1 MGVPVIDITI
11 IVVLLFLNGIFSA
24 AETAIIASRKS
35 KIKEI
40 QKKRPDRKIETLLA
54 MKENPER
61 FLSTVQIG
69 ITLFGTLAS
78 AISGV
83 MAAKYLMPYIGRVAF
98 LEPFSESISVAIV
111 VIVLTYLFIVF
122 GELVPKYIGL
132 SYKEKA
138 ALAVLPLFNFVSSIF
153 SIFVNFLSVTTLFL
167 VKALNLSRGEEHIG
181 EGEIKILLEE
191 GRRKGVF
198 DKTEEELIN
207 RVFRFSDRSVR
218 EVMVPR
224 PNVYAV
230 DADENKENIL
240 EYIIGNE
247 FSRYPVYRE
256 SLDNVIGFIY
266 QKDVSRHIWRDLG
279 SFELEKL
286 MRRPFFVPA
295 TMEVSVLLKQMQ
307 RTRHHLAVV
316 IDEYGTLI
324 GIITLE
330 DIMEEIFGEIMDE
343 TDVDDK
349 IERHRDGSYLI
360 DASYSIR
367 DLNSRLDLD
376 LPESPD
382 YETLGGFIMTQLQG
396 IANGGEVIYYG
407 RYRFTVVDVDALRI
421 VKVKFER
428 LTRTRPNIGRN
439 NVLKS

>member
-1 MGVPVIDITI
+1 MAGPLIDVTI
-11 IVVLLFLNGIFSA
+11 IAILLLLNGIFSA

-35 KIKEI
+35 KLKDI
-40 QKKRPDRKIETLLA
+40 QKKRPDRKIDMLLSL
-54 MKENPER
+54 KENPER

-83 MAAKYLMPYIGRVAF
+83 MAANYLMPYISRVE
-98 LEPFSESISVAIV
+98 LLKPFSQSISIAFV
-111 VIVLTYLFIVF
+111 VIILTYLFIVL
-122 GELVPKYIGL
+122 GEMLPKYIGL
-132 SYKEKA
+132 NYKERA
-138 ALAVLPLFNFVSSIF
+138 ALAVLPFFNFVSRVF
-153 SIFVNFLSVTTLFL
+153 AIFVNFLSVTTLFL
-167 VKALNLSRGEEHIG
+167 VKALNLRTGEENIG
-181 EGEIKILLEE
+181 EGEIAILLEE

-198 DKTEEELIN
+198 DRTEEELIN

-230 DADENKENIL
+230 DAEESKEKIL

-256 SLDNVIGFIY
+256 NLDTIIGFVY
-266 QKDVSRHIWRDLG
+266 QKDVSRHIWRNHE
-279 SFELEKL
+279 SFQLEKL
-286 MRRPFFVPA
+286 MKRAFFVPA

-307 RTRHHLAVV
+307 RTRLHLAVV
-316 IDEYGTLI
+316 IDEYGSMV

-330 DIMEEIFGEIMDE
+330 DIMEEIFGEILDE
-343 TDVDDK
+343 TDVEDK

-360 DASYSIR
+360 NASYSIR
-367 DLNSRLDLD
+367 DLNIRLDLD

-396 IANGGEVIYYG
+396 IAKGGEVVYYG

-428 LTRTRPNIGRN
+428 LTRNRP
-439 NVLKS
+439 

>member
-1 MGVPVIDITI
+1 MGSPLVDIVI
-11 IVVLLFLNGIFSA
+11 IVVLLILNGVFSA
-24 AETAIIASRKS
+24 GETAIIASRKS
-35 KIKEI
+35 KIKELLR
-40 QKKRPDRKIETLLA
+40 KRKDRKTEMLLQ

-83 MAAKYLMPYIGRVAF
+83 MAAKYLMPFIARVEF
-98 LEPFSESISVAIV
+98 LKPFSESISLAVVV
-111 VIVLTYLFIVF
+111 VIMTYLFIVF
-122 GELVPKYIGL
+122 GELVPKSIGL
-132 SYKEKA
+132 NYKEKA
-138 ALAVLPLFNFVSSIF
+138 ALAILPFFNFVSRIF
-153 SIFVNFLSVTTLFL
+153 SIFVSFLSVTTLFF
-167 VKALNLSRGEEHIG
+167 VKALNLQKGEEHVG
-181 EGEIKILLEE
+181 AGEIKILLEE

-224 PNVYAV
+224 PNVYAI
-230 DADENKENIL
+230 DADDSTEKVL
-240 EYIIGNE
+240 DYIIGNE

-256 SLDNVIGFIY
+256 TFDNVIGFIY
-266 QKDVSRHIWRDLG
+266 QKDVSRHIWRTKEP
-279 SFELEKL
+279 FQLEKL
-286 MRRPFFVPA
+286 LKRPFFVPA

-307 RTRHHLAVV
+307 RTRRHLAVV
-316 IDEYGTLI
+316 IDEYGTAI
-324 GIITLE
+324 GIVTLE

-343 TDVDDK
+343 TDVEDK

-367 DLNSRLDLD
+367 DLNNRLDLD

-382 YETLGGFIMTQLQG
+382 YETLGGFITTQLQG
-396 IANGGEVIYYG
+396 LAKGGEVIYYAG
-407 RYRFTVVDVDALRI
+407 YRFTVVDIDGRRI
-421 VKVKFER
+421 VKIKFER
-428 LTRTRPNIGRN
+428 L
-439 NVLKS
+439 K

>member
-1 MGVPVIDITI
+1 MINPLIDIAI
-11 IVVLLFLNGIFSA
+11 IVVLLILNAIFSA

-35 KIKEI
+35 KIKEL
-40 QKKRPDRKIETLLA
+40 QKKRQDKKIEILLG

-83 MAAKYLMPYIGRVAF
+83 MATKYLMPYIGRVEF
-98 LEPFSESISVAIV
+98 LKPLSETISVAIV
-111 VIVLTYLFIVF
+111 VIILTYLFIVF
-122 GELVPKYIGL
+122 GELVPKYVGL
-132 SYKEKA
+132 HYKEKA
-138 ALAVLPLFNFVSSIF
+138 ALGLLPLFNFVARIF
-153 SIFVNFLSVTTLFL
+153 SVFVNFLSVTTLFF
-167 VKALNLSRGEEHIG
+167 VKALGLSKGEEHIG

-224 PNVYAV
+224 PNVYAI
-230 DADENKENIL
+230 DADESKEKIL
-240 EYIIGNE
+240 SYIIENE

-256 SLDNVIGFIY
+256 SMDNVVGFVY
-266 QKDVSRHIWRDLG
+266 QKDISRQIWRDQE
-279 SFELEKL
+279 SFQLERL
-286 MRRPFFVPA
+286 MKRPFFVPA
-295 TMEVSVLLKQMQ
+295 TMEVSVLLKEMQ
-307 RTRHHLAVV
+307 RTRLHLAVV
-316 IDEYGTLI
+316 IDEYGTMV

-330 DIMEEIFGEIMDE
+330 DIMEEIFGEILDE
-343 TDVDDK
+343 TDVEDK

-382 YETLGGFIMTQLQG
+382 YETLGGFITTQLQG
-396 IANGGEVIYYG
+396 IAKGGEVIYFG
-407 RYRFTVVDVDALRI
+407 RYRFTVVDVDARRI

-428 LTRTRPNIGRN
+428 LARTRT
-439 NVLKS
+439 

>member
-1 MGVPVIDITI
+1 MGNPVIDIII
-11 IVVLLFLNGIFSA
+11 IVVLLILNGIFSA
-24 AETAIIASRKS
+24 GETAIIASRKS
-35 KIKEI
+35 KIKEL
-40 QKKRPDRKIETLLA
+40 QRKRKDHKIEALLNL
-54 MKENPER
+54 KENPER

-83 MAAKYLMPYIGRVAF
+83 MAAKYLMPYISRIEV
-98 LEPFSESISVAIV
+98 LKPFSESISVAIV
-111 VIVLTYLFIVF
+111 VIILTYLFIVF

-132 SYKEKA
+132 NYKETA
-138 ALAVLPLFNFVSSIF
+138 ALGLLPLFNFVSRIF
-153 SIFVNFLSVTTLFL
+153 SIFVNFLSVTTLFF
-167 VKALNLSRGEEHIG
+167 VKALNLNRSEEHIG

-207 RVFRFSDRSVR
+207 RVFHFSDRSVR

-230 DADENKENIL
+230 DADESKDKVL

-256 SLDNVIGFIY
+256 TLDNIIGFVY
-266 QKDVSRHIWRDLG
+266 QKDVSRDIWRDQE
-279 SFELEKL
+279 SFQLEK
-286 MRRPFFVPA
+286 MMKRPFFVPA
-295 TMEVSVLLKQMQ
+295 TMEISVLLKQMQ
-307 RTRHHLAVV
+307 RTHLHLAVV
-316 IDEYGTLI
+316 IDEYGTMV

-330 DIMEEIFGEIMDE
+330 DIMEEIFGEILDE

-349 IERHRDGSYLI
+349 IERRRDGSWLI

-367 DLNSRLDLD
+367 DLNARLDLD

-396 IANGGEVIYYG
+396 IARGGEVIYSG
-407 RYRFTVVDVDALRI
+407 GYRFTVVDVDARRI

-428 LTRTRPNIGRN
+428 LKRSR
-439 NVLKS
+439 S

>member
-1 MGVPVIDITI
+1 MGNPLVDII
-11 IVVLLFLNGIFSA
+11 IILVLLILNGLFSA
-24 AETAIIASRKS
+24 AETAIVASRKS
-35 KIKEI
+35 KIKELLR
-40 QKKRPDRKIETLLA
+40 KRKDRKTEILLQ

-83 MAAKYLMPYIGRVAF
+83 MAANYLIPFIARVEF
-98 LEPFSESISVAIV
+98 LKPFSESIGLAVPV
-111 VIVLTYLFIVF
+111 VILTYLFIVF
-122 GELVPKYIGL
+122 GELIPKYIGL
-132 SYKEKA
+132 NYKERA
-138 ALAVLPLFNFVSSIF
+138 ALAIIPFFNFVSRIF
-153 SIFVNFLSVTTLFL
+153 SIFVSFLSVTTMFF
-167 VKALNLSRGEEHIG
+167 VKALNLKKVEEHVG
-181 EGEIKILLEE
+181 AGEIKILLEE

-207 RVFRFSDRSVR
+207 RVFRFGDRSVR

-224 PNVYAV
+224 PNVYAI
-230 DADENKENIL
+230 DADDNTEKIL
-240 EYIIGNE
+240 DYIIGNE

-256 SLDNVIGFIY
+256 TFDNVIGFIY
-266 QKDVSRHIWRDLG
+266 QKDVSRHIWRTKEP
-279 SFELEKL
+279 FRLEKL
-286 MRRPFFVPA
+286 LKRPFFVPA
-295 TMEVSVLLKQMQ
+295 TMEVSALLKQMQ
-307 RTRHHLAVV
+307 RTRRHLAVV
-316 IDEYGTLI
+316 IDEYGTAI

-367 DLNSRLDLD
+367 DLNNRLDLD

-382 YETLGGFIMTQLQG
+382 YETLGGFITTQLQG
-396 IANGGEVIYYG
+396 LAKGGEVIYYAG
-407 RYRFTVVDVDALRI
+407 YRFTVVDIDGRRI
-421 VKVKFER
+421 VKIKFER
-428 LTRTRPNIGRN
+428 L
-439 NVLKS
+439 K

>member
-1 MGVPVIDITI
+1 MGNPLVDII
-11 IVVLLFLNGIFSA
+11 IILVLLVLNGVFSA
-24 AETAIIASRKS
+24 AETAIIASRMS
-35 KIKEI
+35 KIKELLR
-40 QKKRPDRKIETLLA
+40 KRKDRKTEILMQ

-83 MAAKYLMPYIGRVAF
+83 MAAKYLIPFIARVEF
-98 LEPFSESISVAIV
+98 LKPFSESIGLAVPV
-111 VIVLTYLFIVF
+111 VILTYLFIVF

-132 SYKEKA
+132 NYKERA
-138 ALAVLPLFNFVSSIF
+138 ALAIIPFFSLVSRIF
-153 SIFVNFLSVTTLFL
+153 SIFVTFLSVTTMFF
-167 VKALNLSRGEEHIG
+167 VKALNLKKVEEHVG
-181 EGEIKILLEE
+181 AGEIKILLEE

-207 RVFRFSDRSVR
+207 RVFRFGDRSVR

-224 PNVYAV
+224 PNVYAI
-230 DADENKENIL
+230 DADDSTEKIL
-240 EYIIGNE
+240 DYIIGNE

-256 SLDNVIGFIY
+256 TFDNVIGFIY
-266 QKDVSRHIWRDLG
+266 QKDVSRHIWRTKEP
-279 SFELEKL
+279 FQLEKL
-286 MRRPFFVPA
+286 LKHPFFVPA
-295 TMEVSVLLKQMQ
+295 TMEVSALLKQMQ
-307 RTRHHLAVV
+307 RTRRHLAVV
-316 IDEYGTLI
+316 IDEYGTAI

-367 DLNSRLDLD
+367 DLNNRLDLD

-382 YETLGGFIMTQLQG
+382 YETLGGFITTQLQG
-396 IANGGEVIYYG
+396 LAKGGEVIYYAG
-407 RYRFTVVDVDALRI
+407 YRFTVVDIDGRRI
-421 VKVKFER
+421 VKIKFER
-428 LTRTRPNIGRN
+428 S
-439 NVLKS
+439 K

>member
-1 MGVPVIDITI
+1 MGNPVIDIAI
-11 IVVLLFLNGIFSA
+11 IVILLILNGIFSA

-40 QKKRPDRKIETLLA
+40 QKKRPDKKIEMLLS

-83 MAAKYLMPYIGRVAF
+83 MATRYLTPYINRVEF
-98 LEPFSESISVAIV
+98 LKPLSESLSVGIV
-111 VIVLTYLFIVF
+111 VVVLTYLFIVF

-132 SYKEKA
+132 NYKEKA
-138 ALAVLPLFNFVSSIF
+138 ALALLPFFSLVSRVF
-153 SIFVNFLSVTTLFL
+153 SIFVDFLSVTTLFL
-167 VKALNLSRGEEHIG
+167 VKALNLSKGEEHIG

-218 EVMVPR
+218 EVMVSR

-230 DADENKENIL
+230 DADESKDKVL

-256 SLDNVIGFIY
+256 SLDNVIGFVY
-266 QKDVSRHIWRDLG
+266 QKDVSRHIWRDHG

-286 MRRPFFVPA
+286 MKRPFFVPA
-295 TMEVSVLLKQMQ
+295 TMEASVLLKQMQ
-307 RTRHHLAVV
+307 RTRRHLAVV
-316 IDEYGTLI
+316 IDEYGTTV

-330 DIMEEIFGEIMDE
+330 DIMEEVFGEILDE
-343 TDVDDK
+343 TDVDND

-367 DLNSRLDLD
+367 DLNNRLDLE

-396 IANGGEVIYYG
+396 IAKGGEVIYYG

-428 LTRTRPNIGRN
+428 LARSR
-439 NVLKS
+439 SS

>member
-1 MGVPVIDITI
+1 MGNPLVDII
-11 IVVLLFLNGIFSA
+11 IILVLLVLNGVFSA
-24 AETAIIASRKS
+24 AETAIIASRMS
-35 KIKEI
+35 KIKELLR
-40 QKKRPDRKIETLLA
+40 KRKDRKTEILLQ

-83 MAAKYLMPYIGRVAF
+83 MAAKYLIPFIARVEF
-98 LEPFSESISVAIV
+98 LKPFSESIGLAVPV
-111 VIVLTYLFIVF
+111 VILTYLFIVF

-132 SYKEKA
+132 NYKERA
-138 ALAVLPLFNFVSSIF
+138 ALAIIPFFSLVSRIF
-153 SIFVNFLSVTTLFL
+153 SIFVTFLSVTTMFF
-167 VKALNLSRGEEHIG
+167 VKALNLKKVEEHVG
-181 EGEIKILLEE
+181 AGEIKILLEE

-207 RVFRFSDRSVR
+207 RVFRFGDRSVR

-224 PNVYAV
+224 PNVYAI
-230 DADENKENIL
+230 DADDSTEKIL
-240 EYIIGNE
+240 DYIIGNE

-256 SLDNVIGFIY
+256 TFDNVIGFIY
-266 QKDVSRHIWRDLG
+266 QKDVSRHIWRTKEP
-279 SFELEKL
+279 FQLEKL
-286 MRRPFFVPA
+286 LKHPFFVPA
-295 TMEVSVLLKQMQ
+295 TMEVSALLKQMQ
-307 RTRHHLAVV
+307 RTRRHLAVV
-316 IDEYGTLI
+316 IDEYGTAI

-367 DLNSRLDLD
+367 DLNNRLDLD

-382 YETLGGFIMTQLQG
+382 YETLGGFITTQLQG
-396 IANGGEVIYYG
+396 LAKGGEDIYYAG
-407 RYRFTVVDVDALRI
+407 YRFTVVDIDGRRI
-421 VKVKFER
+421 VKIKFER
-428 LTRTRPNIGRN
+428 S
-439 NVLKS
+439 K

>member
-1 MGVPVIDITI
+1 MGNPLIDIIII
-11 IVVLLFLNGIFSA
+11 IVLLVFNGIFSA
-24 AETAIIASRKS
+24 GETAIVSSRKS
-35 KIKEI
+35 KIKELL
-40 QKKRPDRKIETLLA
+40 KERKDRRTEALLN

-78 AISGV
+78 AIGGI
-83 MAAKYLMPYIGRVAF
+83 MAVKYLMPLIE
-98 LEPFSESISVAIV
+98 LIPPLKPFAESIAVAIV
-111 VIVLTYLFIVF
+111 VCILTYLFIVF
-122 GELVPKYIGL
+122 GELIPKYIGL
-132 SYKEKA
+132 NYREKA
-138 ALAVLPLFNFVSSIF
+138 ALAVTPFFGLVSRIF
-153 SIFVNFLSVTTLFL
+153 SIFVDFLSLTTMFF
-167 VKALNLSRGEEHIG
+167 VRALSLNKGEEHIG

-207 RVFRFSDRSVR
+207 RVFHFSERSVR

-224 PNVYAV
+224 PNVYAIDV
-230 DADENKENIL
+230 DESKEKVL

-256 SLDNVIGFIY
+256 NFDNVIGFVY
-266 QKDVSRHIWRDLG
+266 HKDITRHIWRTQE
-279 SFELEKL
+279 SFQLETLLK
-286 MRRPFFVPA
+286 RPFFVPA
-295 TMEVSVLLKQMQ
+295 TMEISILLKRMQ
-307 RTRHHLAVV
+307 KTRQHLAVV
-316 IDEYGTLI
+316 IDEYGTAA

-349 IERHRDGSYLI
+349 IERNRDGSYLL

-367 DLNSRLDLD
+367 DLNQRLDLD

-396 IANGGEVIYYG
+396 LAKGGEIIYYG
-407 RYRFTVVDVDALRI
+407 RYRFIVVDIDGRRI

-428 LTRTRPNIGRN
+428 KG
-439 NVLKS
+439 

>member
-1 MGVPVIDITI
+1 MTGSPLFDILI
-11 IVVLLFLNGIFSA
+11 IAVLLLLNGVFSA
-24 AETAIIASRKS
+24 GETAIIASRKS
-35 KIKEI
+35 KVRELLKE
-40 QKKRPDRKIETLLA
+40 KKDRRAQTLFL

-78 AISGV
+78 AIGGI
-83 MAAKYLMPYIGRVAF
+83 MAVKYLMPAIDSVPF
-98 LEPFSESISVAIV
+98 LRAFSEPIAITIV
-111 VIVLTYLFIVF
+111 VCVLTYLFIVF

-132 SYKEKA
+132 NSKEKV
-138 ALAVLPLFNFVSSIF
+138 ALFIAPFFHFVSRIF
-153 SIFVNFLSVTTLFL
+153 SVFVNFLSLTVLFI
-167 VKALNLSRGEEHIG
+167 VKALNLKKGEEHVG

-207 RVFRFSDRSVR
+207 RVFRFGDRSVK

-224 PNVYAV
+224 PNVYAIDV
-230 DADENKENIL
+230 ANSKEEVL

-247 FSRYPVYRE
+247 YSRYPVYRE
-256 SLDNVIGFIY
+256 SFDNVIGFVFH
-266 QKDVSRHIWRDLG
+266 KDITRHIWRTQE
-279 SFELEKL
+279 SFQLDKL
-286 MRRPFFVPA
+286 LKKPFFVPE
-295 TMEVSVLLKQMQ
+295 TMAVSILLKQMQ
-307 RTRHHLAVV
+307 KNRQHLAVV
-316 IDEYGTLI
+316 IDEYGTAV

-343 TDVDDK
+343 TDVEDK
-349 IERHRDGSYLI
+349 IERSRDGSYII

-367 DLNSRLDLD
+367 DLNHRLEIN

-396 IANGGEVIYYG
+396 LARGGEIVFSG
-407 RYRFTVVDVDALRI
+407 NCRFTVVDMDGLRI
-421 VKVKFER
+421 AKVKLER
-428 LTRTRPNIGRN
+428 K
-439 NVLKS
+439 VLK

>member
-1 MGVPVIDITI
+1 MGNPFVDII
-11 IVVLLFLNGIFSA
+11 IILVLLILNGVFSA
-24 AETAIIASRKS
+24 AETAIIASRMS
-35 KIKEI
+35 KIKELLR
-40 QKKRPDRKIETLLA
+40 KRKDRKTEILLQ

-83 MAAKYLMPYIGRVAF
+83 MAAKYLIPFIARVEF
-98 LEPFSESISVAIV
+98 LKPFSESIGLAVPV
-111 VIVLTYLFIVF
+111 VILTYLFIVF

-132 SYKEKA
+132 NYKERA
-138 ALAVLPLFNFVSSIF
+138 ALAIIPFFSFVSRIL
-153 SIFVNFLSVTTLFL
+153 SIFVTFLSVTTMFF
-167 VKALNLSRGEEHIG
+167 VKALNLKKVEEHVG
-181 EGEIKILLEE
+181 AGEIKILLEE

-207 RVFRFSDRSVR
+207 RVFRFGDRSVR

-224 PNVYAV
+224 PNVYAI
-230 DADENKENIL
+230 DADDSTEKIL
-240 EYIIGNE
+240 DYIIGNE

-256 SLDNVIGFIY
+256 TFDNVIGFIY
-266 QKDVSRHIWRDLG
+266 QKDVSRYTWRTKEP
-279 SFELEKL
+279 FQLEKL
-286 MRRPFFVPA
+286 LKRPFFVPA
-295 TMEVSVLLKQMQ
+295 TMEVSALLKQMQ
-307 RTRHHLAVV
+307 RTRRHLAVV
-316 IDEYGTLI
+316 IDEYGTAI

-367 DLNSRLDLD
+367 DLNNRLDLD

-382 YETLGGFIMTQLQG
+382 YETLGGFITTQLQG
-396 IANGGEVIYYG
+396 LAKGGEVIYYAG
-407 RYRFTVVDVDALRI
+407 YRFTVVDIDGRRI
-421 VKVKFER
+421 VKIKFER
-428 LTRTRPNIGRN
+428 S
-439 NVLKS
+439 K

>member
-1 MGVPVIDITI
+1 MGTPIIDIAI
-11 IVVLLFLNGIFSA
+11 IVILLILNGIFSA

-35 KIKEI
+35 KLKEI
-40 QKKRPDRKIETLLA
+40 QRKKPDRKIEMLLS

-83 MAAKYLMPYIGRVAF
+83 MAAKYLMPFISRVEF
-98 LEPFSESISVAIV
+98 LKPLSESLSVVIV
-111 VIVLTYLFIVF
+111 VVVLTYLFIVF

-132 SYKEKA
+132 NYKEKA
-138 ALAVLPLFNFVSSIF
+138 AIGLLPFFNFVARIF
-153 SIFVNFLSVTTLFL
+153 SVFVNFLSVTTLFF
-167 VKALNLSRGEEHIG
+167 VKALGLSKGEEHIG

-224 PNVYAV
+224 PNVYGV
-230 DADENKENIL
+230 DADESKDKAL

-256 SLDNVIGFIY
+256 SLDNVIGFVY
-266 QKDVSRHIWRDLG
+266 QKDVSRHIWKDPA
-279 SFELEKL
+279 SFDLEK
-286 MRRPFFVPA
+286 MMKKPFFVPA
-295 TMEVSVLLKQMQ
+295 TMEVSVLMRQMQ
-307 RTRHHLAVV
+307 RTRLHLAVA
-316 IDEYGTLI
+316 IDEYGTMV

-330 DIMEEIFGEIMDE
+330 DIMEEIFGEILDE
-343 TDVDDK
+343 TDVEDK

-367 DLNSRLDLD
+367 DLNNRLDLD

-396 IANGGEVIYYG
+396 IAKGGEVIYYG

-421 VKVKFER
+421 VRIKFER
-428 LTRTRPNIGRN
+428 LTRARP
-439 NVLKS
+439 

>member
-1 MGVPVIDITI
+1 MGNPVIDITI
-11 IVVLLFLNGIFSA
+11 IIILLILNGIFSA

-35 KIKEI
+35 KIKEL
-40 QKKRPDRKIETLLA
+40 QKKRQDRKIEILLGL
-54 MKENPER
+54 KENPER

-78 AISGV
+78 AIGGV
-83 MAAKYLMPYIGRVAF
+83 MAAKYLMPFIGRVD
-98 LEPFSESISVAIV
+98 LLKPFSESISVAVVV
-111 VIVLTYLFIVF
+111 VILTYLFIVF

-132 SYKEKA
+132 NYKEKA
-138 ALAVLPLFNFVSSIF
+138 ALALLPFFNFVSRIF
-153 SIFVNFLSVTTLFL
+153 SVFVSFLSVTTLFL
-167 VKALNLSRGEEHIG
+167 VKALNLSKGEEHIG

-230 DADENKENIL
+230 DADESKDKIL

-256 SLDNVIGFIY
+256 SLDNVIGFVY
-266 QKDVSRHIWRDLG
+266 QKDVSRHIWRDQE
-279 SFELEKL
+279 SFQLEKL
-286 MRRPFFVPA
+286 MKRPFFVPA

-307 RTRHHLAVV
+307 RTRLHLAVV
-316 IDEYGTLI
+316 IDEYGTMV

-330 DIMEEIFGEIMDE
+330 DIMEEIFGEILDE
-343 TDVDDK
+343 TDVEDK

-367 DLNSRLDLD
+367 DLNSRLDID

-396 IANGGEVIYYG
+396 IAKGGEVIYYG

-421 VKVKFER
+421 VRVKFER
-428 LTRTRPNIGRN
+428 LTKSRP
-439 NVLKS
+439 

>member
-1 MGVPVIDITI
+1 MDNPVIDITI
-11 IVVLLFLNGIFSA
+11 IVILLILNGIFSA

-35 KIKEI
+35 KLKEI
-40 QKKRPDRKIETLLA
+40 HKKKPDRRIETLLS

-83 MAAKYLMPYIGRVAF
+83 MAAKYLMPFISRVEF
-98 LEPFSESISVAIV
+98 LKPLSESLSVVIV
-111 VIVLTYLFIVF
+111 VIILTYLFIVF

-132 SYKEKA
+132 NYKEKA
-138 ALAVLPLFNFVSSIF
+138 AIGLLPFFNFVARIF
-153 SIFVNFLSVTTLFL
+153 SVFVDFLSVTTLFF
-167 VKALNLSRGEEHIG
+167 VRALGLTRGEEHIG

-224 PNVYAV
+224 PNVYAI
-230 DADENKENIL
+230 DADESKDKVL

-256 SLDNVIGFIY
+256 SLDNVIGFVY
-266 QKDVSRHIWRDLG
+266 QKDVSRHIWKDRA
-279 SFELEKL
+279 SFELEK
-286 MRRPFFVPA
+286 MMKKPFFVPA
-295 TMEVSVLLKQMQ
+295 TMEVSVLMRQMQ
-307 RTRHHLAVV
+307 RTRLHLAVV
-316 IDEYGTLI
+316 IDEYGTMV

-330 DIMEEIFGEIMDE
+330 DIMEEIFGEILDE
-343 TDVDDK
+343 TDVEDK

-367 DLNSRLDLD
+367 DLNNRLDLD

-396 IANGGEVIYYG
+396 IAKGGEVIYYG

-421 VKVKFER
+421 VKIKFER
-428 LTRTRPNIGRN
+428 LTRNRP
-439 NVLKS
+439 

>member
-1 MGVPVIDITI
+1 MGTPVIDITI
-11 IVVLLFLNGIFSA
+11 IVILLILNGIFSA

-35 KIKEI
+35 KLKEI
-40 QKKRPDRKIETLLA
+40 QRKKPDRRIETLLS

-83 MAAKYLMPYIGRVAF
+83 MAAKYLMPFISRVEF
-98 LEPFSESISVAIV
+98 LKPLSESLSVVIV
-111 VIVLTYLFIVF
+111 VVVLTYLFIVF

-132 SYKEKA
+132 NYKEKA
-138 ALAVLPLFNFVSSIF
+138 AIGLLPFFNFVARIF
-153 SIFVNFLSVTTLFL
+153 SVFADFLSITTLFF
-167 VKALNLSRGEEHIG
+167 VKALGLTKGEEHIG

-230 DADENKENIL
+230 DADESKDKAL
-240 EYIIGNE
+240 AYIIGNE

-256 SLDNVIGFIY
+256 SLDNVIGFVY
-266 QKDVSRHIWRDLG
+266 QKDVSRYIWKDRA
-279 SFELEKL
+279 SFELEK
-286 MRRPFFVPA
+286 MMKKPFFVPA
-295 TMEVSVLLKQMQ
+295 TMEVSVLMRQMQ
-307 RTRHHLAVV
+307 RTRLHLAVV
-316 IDEYGTLI
+316 IDEYGTMV

-330 DIMEEIFGEIMDE
+330 DIMEEIFGEILDE
-343 TDVDDK
+343 TDVEDK

-367 DLNSRLDLD
+367 DLNNRLDLD

-396 IANGGEVIYYG
+396 IAKGGEVIYYG

-421 VKVKFER
+421 VKIKFER
-428 LTRTRPNIGRN
+428 LTRARP
-439 NVLKS
+439 

>member
-1 MGVPVIDITI
+1 MGTPVIDITI
-11 IVVLLFLNGIFSA
+11 IVILLILNGIFSA

-35 KIKEI
+35 KLKEI
-40 QKKRPDRKIETLLA
+40 QKRKPDRRIETLLS

-83 MAAKYLMPYIGRVAF
+83 MAAKYLMPFISRVEF
-98 LEPFSESISVAIV
+98 LKPLSESLSVVIV
-111 VIVLTYLFIVF
+111 VVVLTYLFIVF

-132 SYKEKA
+132 NYKEKA
-138 ALAVLPLFNFVSSIF
+138 AIGLLPFFNFVARIF
-153 SIFVNFLSVTTLFL
+153 SVFVDFLSVTTLFF
-167 VKALNLSRGEEHIG
+167 VKTLGLTRGEEHIG

-224 PNVYAV
+224 PNVYAI
-230 DADENKENIL
+230 DADESKDKVL

-256 SLDNVIGFIY
+256 SLDNVIGFVY
-266 QKDVSRHIWRDLG
+266 QKDVSRHIWKDRA
-279 SFELEKL
+279 SFELEK
-286 MRRPFFVPA
+286 MMKKPFFVPA
-295 TMEVSVLLKQMQ
+295 TMEVSVLMRQMQ
-307 RTRHHLAVV
+307 RTRLHLAVV
-316 IDEYGTLI
+316 IDEYGTMV

-330 DIMEEIFGEIMDE
+330 DIMEEIFGEILDE
-343 TDVDDK
+343 TDVEDK

-367 DLNSRLDLD
+367 DLNNRLDLD

-396 IANGGEVIYYG
+396 IAKGGEVIYYG

-421 VKVKFER
+421 VKIKFER
-428 LTRTRPNIGRN
+428 LTRARP
-439 NVLKS
+439 

>member
-1 MGVPVIDITI
+1 MGTPVIDITI
-11 IVVLLFLNGIFSA
+11 IVILLILNGIFSA

-35 KIKEI
+35 KLKEI
-40 QKKRPDRKIETLLA
+40 QKRKPDRRIETLLS

-83 MAAKYLMPYIGRVAF
+83 MAAKYLMPFISRVEF
-98 LEPFSESISVAIV
+98 LKPLSESLSVVIV
-111 VIVLTYLFIVF
+111 VVVLTYLFIVF

-132 SYKEKA
+132 NYKEKA
-138 ALAVLPLFNFVSSIF
+138 AIGLLPFFNFVARIF
-153 SIFVNFLSVTTLFL
+153 SVFVDFLSVTTLFF
-167 VKALNLSRGEEHIG
+167 VKTLGLTRGEEHIG

-224 PNVYAV
+224 PNVYAI
-230 DADENKENIL
+230 DADESKDKVL
-240 EYIIGNE
+240 AYIIGNE

-256 SLDNVIGFIY
+256 SLDNVIGFVY
-266 QKDVSRHIWRDLG
+266 QKDVSRHIWKDRA
-279 SFELEKL
+279 SFELEK
-286 MRRPFFVPA
+286 MMKKPFFVPA
-295 TMEVSVLLKQMQ
+295 TMEVSVLMRQMQ
-307 RTRHHLAVV
+307 RTRLHLAVV
-316 IDEYGTLI
+316 IDEYGTMV

-330 DIMEEIFGEIMDE
+330 DIMEEIFGEILDE
-343 TDVDDK
+343 TDVEDK

-367 DLNSRLDLD
+367 DLNNRLDLD

-396 IANGGEVIYYG
+396 IAKGGEVIYYG

-421 VKVKFER
+421 VKIKFER
-428 LTRTRPNIGRN
+428 LTRTRP
-439 NVLKS
+439 

>member
-1 MGVPVIDITI
+1 MGNPLVDII
-11 IVVLLFLNGIFSA
+11 IILVLLVLNGVFSA
-24 AETAIIASRKS
+24 AETAIIASRMS
-35 KIKEI
+35 KIKELLR
-40 QKKRPDRKIETLLA
+40 KRKDRKTEILMQ

-83 MAAKYLMPYIGRVAF
+83 MAAKYLIPFIARVEF
-98 LEPFSESISVAIV
+98 LKPFSESIGLAVPV
-111 VIVLTYLFIVF
+111 VILTYLFIVF

-132 SYKEKA
+132 NYKERA
-138 ALAVLPLFNFVSSIF
+138 ALAIIPFFSLVSRIF
-153 SIFVNFLSVTTLFL
+153 SIFVTFLSVTTMFF
-167 VKALNLSRGEEHIG
+167 VKALNLKKVEEHVG
-181 EGEIKILLEE
+181 AGEIKILLEE

-207 RVFRFSDRSVR
+207 RVFRFGDRSVR

-224 PNVYAV
+224 PNVYAI
-230 DADENKENIL
+230 DADDSTEKIL
-240 EYIIGNE
+240 DYIIGNE

-256 SLDNVIGFIY
+256 TFDNVIGFIY
-266 QKDVSRHIWRDLG
+266 QKDVSRHIWRTKEP
-279 SFELEKL
+279 FQLEKL
-286 MRRPFFVPA
+286 LKHPFFVPA
-295 TMEVSVLLKQMQ
+295 TMEVSALLKQMQ
-307 RTRHHLAVV
+307 RTRRHLAVV
-316 IDEYGTLI
+316 IDEYGTAI

-367 DLNSRLDLD
+367 DLNNRLDLD

-382 YETLGGFIMTQLQG
+382 YETLGGFITTQLQG
-396 IANGGEVIYYG
+396 LAKGGEDIYYAG
-407 RYRFTVVDVDALRI
+407 YRFTVVDIDGRRI
-421 VKVKFER
+421 VKIKFER
-428 LTRTRPNIGRN
+428 S
-439 NVLKS
+439 K